1 MATPINFAELLEG
14 DYLLVHGLGDDNVH
28 AQHSIEMANALIA
41 ANKDF
46 DFEVYPNHGI
56 YGGVTRL
63 HLYRRMTDFIEE
75 TL

>member
-1 MATPINFAELLEG
+1 M
-14 DYLLVHGLGDDNVH
+14 HGLGDDNVH

-41 ANKDF
+41 AGKDF
-46 DFEVYPNHGI
+46 DFEVYPNRNHGI